1 MAGPKKIVIFYSW
14 QSDSPKKTNLN
25 AVREALKAAESKI
38 CKTRPELKL
47 VLDEATRGT
56 SGSPNIAAK
65 ILEKIQAADI
75 VIADITTITPSGAPR
90 PCPNPNVGYEL
101 GYAVGEVGWDRIILL
116 FNEAFGQFPKDI
128 PFDILQNR
136 TSRYKLAET
145 DSGSARKTLD
155 NLLEAAILA
164 VIDVNPK
171 RPAEL
176 RGLTPEKIKHDSD
189 VKNMDW
195 VMSKIHLPTLD
206 EHILDLPRVI
216 KDQAMTF
223 FEMLQPVVTGSLFN
237 LYDPLLKS
245 AVHTLFSNWQIVLS
259 HDAAYHDA
267 WGGQVHVFTNPL
279 DLPLEKKKQQIWD
292 EIDKARTRMRV
303 ALDQILERLHDS
315 YIEIDI
321 HKTND
326 RAWQAYVAI
335 QQYVNADSSPK
346 PKKKAK
352 RKKKGTS

>member
-1 MAGPKKIVIFYSW
+1 MADAKKIVIFYSW
-14 QSDSPKKTNLN
+14 QTDSPKKTNLN
-25 AVREALKAAESKI
+25 AIREALKAAESKI
-38 CKTRPELKL
+38 SKTRPGLKL

-75 VIADITTITPSGAPR
+75 VIADITTITPSAAPR

-101 GYAVGEVGWDRIILL
+101 GYAVAEVGWDRIILL
-116 FNEAFGQFPKDI
+116 FNEAIGQFPKDI
-128 PFDILQNR
+128 PFDFLQNR
-136 TSRYKLAET
+136 TGRYKFT
-145 DSGSARKTLD
+145 DTDLSSARKPLD
-155 NLLEAAILA
+155 DLLTAAILA

-176 RGLTPEKIKHDSD
+176 RGLTPEKIKHDND

-206 EHILDLPRVI
+206 EHILELPHMITAR
-216 KDQAMTF
+216 ALTF
-223 FEMLQPVVTGSLFN
+223 SEMSQPIVNSSLFN
-237 LYDPLLKS
+237 LYDPVLKS
-245 AVHTLFSNWQIVLS
+245 AVHNLFSSWQIALS
-259 HDAAYHDA
+259 HDAAYHDI
-267 WGGQVHVFTNPL
+267 WGGQAHVFTNPL
-279 DLPLEKKKQQIWD
+279 DLPLGKRKQQIWD
-292 EIDKARTRMRV
+292 GIDKARTQMRA
-303 ALDQILERLHDS
+303 ALDEILQRLREG

-326 RAWQAYVAI
+326 RAWKSYAAI
-335 QQYVNADSSPK
+335 QQYVNAGSGQK

-352 RKKKGTS
+352 GKKTKTS